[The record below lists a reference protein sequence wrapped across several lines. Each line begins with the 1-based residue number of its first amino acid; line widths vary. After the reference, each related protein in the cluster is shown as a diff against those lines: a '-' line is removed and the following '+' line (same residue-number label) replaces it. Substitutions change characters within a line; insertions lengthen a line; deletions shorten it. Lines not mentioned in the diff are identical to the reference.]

1 MTDSNEPNGVKN
13 VKTPNQIGGDE
24 TMKAGANIVTPDLD
38 AGTKP
43 IEAGEGIPIVPST
56 EATGTV
62 ITLVD
67 ISTLTARESHYYREQ
82 LDEENIEGLARA
94 YFENKVAMDQGK
106 EPIHDIPPIK
116 VWCDPDTG
124 EHIPV
129 GGNHRMAG
137 AKRAGFTAIPAIVYH
152 CSADEA
158 FVIGMKDNATHGLK
172 PNKGDLKHIIKKALE
187 RFPYKSLRT
196 LAEELKCSLSR
207 VSEVSNEL
215 YDCGQL
221 ERPKT
226 RIGKNGKEYAVSRRS
241 RRNQPSEDALQEVP
255 KADGAL
261 EGSEEEP
268 QRYLERLSEV
278 LQRLDQTLNET
289 PQSLSKKDHDKVLWK
304 VSNLLKRQR
313 RYYRAAVAEENW
325 RVSQNSESESS

>member
-1 MTDSNEPNGVKN
+1 MDEYNPHDVQN
-13 VKTPNQIGGDE
+13 VKTPNQIGGEE
-24 TMKAGANIVTPDLD
+24 TTEAGANIVTPDPD

-43 IEAGEGIPIVPST
+43 IKADESIPTATST

-67 ISTLTARESHYYREQ
+67 LSALTTRDSHYFREQ
-82 LDEENIEGLARA
+82 LDEENVEGLARA

-116 VWCDPDTG
+116 VWCDPDNG
-124 EHIPV
+124 ELV
-129 GGNHRMAG
+129 MLGGNHRTKGATLAG
-137 AKRAGFTAIPAIVYH
+137 LTTIPAIVYH
-152 CSADEA
+152 CSENEA

-172 PNKGDLKHIIKKALE
+172 PSRGDLKHMIKKALE

-226 RIGKNGKEYAVSRRS
+226 RIGKDNKEYTVNRRS
-241 RRNQPSEDALQEVP
+241 RKTRPSEDTSKNVPLGIKGSEWTLEERKQHAYDHIEHLVDDLSERDSADFLEGFIKRCEYMYNYRAGIVKNNVAP
-255 KADGAL
+255 KAT
-261 EGSEEEP
+261 
-268 QRYLERLSEV
+268 
-278 LQRLDQTLNET
+278 DQSTKET
-289 PQSLSKKDHDKVLWK
+289 
-304 VSNLLKRQR
+304 
-313 RYYRAAVAEENW
+313 
-325 RVSQNSESESS
+325 